1 MEILSL
7 GWRLSSLCPSELPLP
22 WLGPAGTGRLSKDT
36 ARLVSSLA
44 SWPHSHLCVPVSSLN
59 GHLPASPGWGPS
71 IRQLGP
77 LALCGPVCTG
87 VSADVPPS
95 CNSASC
101 LSGTLDAELE
111 LCGKGEACGTAWG

>member
-44 SWPHSHLCVPVSSLN
+44 SWPHSHLCVPC
-59 GHLPASPGWGPS
+59 PASMATFPPPQGGDPVLGSLVRLPS
-71 IRQLGP
+71 VALFALGSQLM
-77 LALCGPVCTG
+77 C
-87 VSADVPPS
+87 PPR
-95 CNSASC
+95 A
-101 LSGTLDAELE
+101 TLPPA
-111 LCGKGEACGTAWG
+111 